1 LGRQIDHRRRKIKLA
16 AEPRFY
22 RVPVG
27 RRHIG
32 QMIGK
37 QGAVMAGDD
46 FLFDPFRIGLR
57 QSLER
62 LVDRLPDSHWG
73 FSAAP
78 NPDAVNT
85 LKKAVAS
92 VFE

>member
-1 LGRQIDHRRRKIKLA
+1 
-16 AEPRFY
+16 
-22 RVPVG
+22 
-27 RRHIG
+27 
-32 QMIGK
+32 
-37 QGAVMAGDD
+37 MAGDD